1 MIMTEMTLLAA
12 LALVAAGVMAL
23 PAGATDRSDG
33 VAAVFERIRSHDFHP
48 LDDRDFT
55 IDRELKKH
63 GVADLDDPDW
73 RVRLLAVRDLVRAGS
88 EATDEIAVGL
98 DDEHVQV
105 RYLSAMALGVLG
117 RSEARPALERAL
129 QQDDEAVV
137 RSQAAIAL
145 GQINDKASLPVLRD
159 RLEHDPSKDVRHQC
173 ELSIDQIEKGQAAT
187 DALRAAYRD
196 LDPGTFETARV
207 GQPAPSFTLTDTGG
221 QAHRP
226 IGEQGED
233 WIVLIWIF
241 ADWCPVCHGEFRE
254 LIEMRRDFELAGV
267 HVYTI
272 ETHDLYRARVMVGK
286 EVDPEYWFARES
298 FQEAYTQKIWWPHL
312 VDHAGAVGAS
322 YGIDPMAFAVHAEY
336 INRPATIII
345 DPAGRVRWA
354 YYGTYWG
361 DRPSIKKTLEMIQSE
376 VFTFVHPN
384 RLGEP

>member
-1 MIMTEMTLLAA
+1 MSEIALPAA
-12 LALVAAGVMAL
+12 LALVAAAVLLAS
-23 PAGATDRSDG
+23 PAEAADRSDS
-33 VAAVFERIRSHDFHP
+33 VAAVFASIRSHEFHP
-48 LDDRDFT
+48 LDNRAFT
-55 IDRELKKH
+55 IDRELKKD
-63 GVADLDDPDW
+63 GIASLNDPDW

-88 EATDEIAVGL
+88 EAVGDIAAGL
-98 DDEHVQV
+98 EDEHVQV
-105 RYLSAMALGVLG
+105 RYLSAVALGVLG
-117 RSEARPALERAL
+117 RSEARPALEHAL
-129 QQDDEAVV
+129 QQDGEAVV

-207 GQPAPSFTLTDTGG
+207 GQPAPSFTLTDTDG

-226 IGEQGED
+226 IGERGED

-267 HVYTI
+267 RVYTI
-272 ETHDLYRARVMVGK
+272 ETHDFYRARVMVGK